1 MKRFR
6 SITII
11 TFTAIASMVVANIVY
26 LHGLYASMKEQS
38 IQTAT
43 ECLRRADIMDI
54 ISRMKGTSLG
64 EDESFIRLNLMIQG
78 ERSADGGY
86 EYPNLLENIN
96 STMSGYFHF
105 VESNTPDMKARD
117 FADME
122 RIFRK
127 ELGDLGLNPQDV
139 IVAASPCEPGGFE
152 KYWEIR
158 IDDSEG
164 TPIAVGY
171 ISPLSGYVFSRM
183 AGIILTSAAILI
195 LMSFL
200 IWYLLHWVGKLR
212 SIEEMKDDFTH
223 NMTHELKTPVA
234 VAYSAAD
241 SMLRYYD
248 QSDEQRNRK
257 LLTIIMQ
264 RLNFLSGMIEN
275 ILSMSMERFKTMR
288 LNVEKVGAKQIADD
302 VAAMIRMKS
311 GKPVSIRVEIDDD
324 VEISADPL
332 HFGNVLSNLFDNA
345 VKYSGEAVE
354 IKITADNREL
364 SVADNGIGIAKENI
378 PYIFDKFYRVTDGD
392 RYEVSGYGLGLY
404 YVKKIVEM
412 HGWSISVA
420 SEENRGTTFIIK
432 FRGDEK
438 R

>member
-11 TFTAIASMVVANIVY
+11 TLAAIAAMVVANIVY
-26 LHGLYASMKEQS
+26 LHGLYASLKEQS

-78 ERSADGGY
+78 EKSADGGY

-96 STMSGYFHF
+96 NTMSGYFHF
-105 VESNTPDMKARD
+105 VESNSPDMKARD
-117 FADME
+117 FTDME

-127 ELGDLGLNPQDV
+127 ELGDLELNPKDV
-139 IVAASPCEPGGFE
+139 IVAASPCESGGFE

-302 VAAMIRMKS
+302 VAAMIGMKS
-311 GKPVSIRVEIDDD
+311 GKSVSIKVEIDDD

-332 HFGNVLSNLFDNA
+332 HFGNVLSNLLDNA

-354 IKITADNREL
+354 IKIAADNREL
-364 SVADNGIGIAKENI
+364 TVADNGVGIPKENI

-392 RYEVSGYGLGLY
+392 RYEVGGYGLGLY

-412 HGWSISVA
+412 HGWSISAA
-420 SEENRGTTFIIK
+420 SEENRGTTFTIK
-432 FRGDEK
+432 FSGDEK